1 MKIYFLFTLLFI
13 MQNND
18 KQTKSEQDSGFDWIS
33 FLKFAAGNQYRYD
46 FILDAVVDE
55 NRILTSYNNNDGY
68 LIFKCKLK

>member
-1 MKIYFLFTLLFI
+1 MNKRVKCEEPCDGRLSSTVPR
-13 MQNND
+13 
-18 KQTKSEQDSGFDWIS
+18 EGRV
-33 FLKFAAGNQYRYD
+33 KFPPLTRHQYRYD

>member
-33 FLKFAAGNQYRYD
+33 FLKFAA
-46 FILDAVVDE
+46 
-55 NRILTSYNNNDGY
+55 
-68 LIFKCKLK
+68 